1 MAGKLFEYPFDTI
14 KVRLQSQPD
23 TRPLR
28 YQGPLDCIRQ
38 SFREGGMR
46 GLYRGVSAPL
56 VGAAIE
62 TSSLFFSYRIA
73 KELLQSTFY
82 PSAPLPFSGLLVAGA
97 ASGALTSLVLT
108 PIELVKCQ
116 MQVPPGPLPSP
127 RAQMGPLAI
136 IRSIHRHHG
145 LPGFWRGQ
153 MGTLVRE
160 TGGSTAWFGSYEA
173 MSAFFRSRSRSR
185 SRSESRSAGPLA
197 LHQQLAAGAVAGVS
211 YSFLF
216 FPADTIKSCLQTDDL
231 AAPAS
236 TAAPPRTFRRVGLA
250 LWRQHG
256 LSGLYRGCGITVARA
271 VPSSAIIFA
280 LYESLKERFA

>member
-1 MAGKLFEYPFDTI
+1 MVSQALPASSSKPFDTI
-14 KVRLQSQPD
+14 KVRLQLQPAG
-23 TRPLR
+23 RPLR

-38 SFREGGMR
+38 LFREEGMR

-62 TSSLFFSYRIA
+62 TSSLFFSYRTA
-73 KELLQSTFY
+73 KELLQSTCY
-82 PSAPLPFSGLLVAGA
+82 PSAPLPSAPLPFSGLLVAGA
-97 ASGALTSLVLT
+97 ACHRA
-108 PIELVKCQ
+108 
-116 MQVPPGPLPSP
+116 
-127 RAQMGPLAI
+127 RAQIGPLAVI
-136 IRSIHRHHG
+136 QSMHRHQG

-173 MSAFFRSRSRSR
+173 MSALFRSR

-231 AAPAS
+231 AAP
-236 TAAPPRTFRRVGLA
+236 PRTFRHVGLA

-256 LSGLYRGCGITVARA
+256 LSGLPRGCGITVARG

-280 LYESLKERFA
+280 LYEFLKERFA